1 MILIYAKICVYA
13 TNNCIVWFWKS
24 VSKTRV
30 LYESMMHNAKGLW
43 EWHKICTSTAQFPV
57 DLPGSMSKVWGVAW
71 NGQQGHLKHSD
82 SDQKKCWL
90 RNIDRNQ
97 EKQIKALKTSSHWC
111 GWSWIESSVSD
122 KGILR
127 SWIPESLSYCCCVL
141 WINRNTKEASLD
153 WPS

>member
-1 MILIYAKICVYA
+1 MILIYAKICEYA
-13 TNNCIVWFWKS
+13 TNNSIVWFWKS
-24 VSKTRV
+24 VSKTWV

-43 EWHKICTSTAQFPV
+43 ERHKICTATAQFPV
-57 DLPGSMSKVWGVAW
+57 DFPGSMSKVWGVAW

-90 RNIDRNQ
+90 RNIERNQ

-111 GWSWIESSVSD
+111 GWRSWIEPSVSE
-122 KGILR
+122 G
-127 SWIPESLSYCCCVL
+127 SWDPEFL
-141 WINRNTKEASLD
+141 NRWVTAAVFCESTETQKASLD